1 MSEVRLCF
9 GIIMKILLKYKSLK
23 SFQKNFCPAIFRALG
38 DSTVTDFDE
47 GRISSIVNGEKP
59 VPGSVI
65 SAAKDAKLEDVSH
78 RISTSCMRYI
88 DPNRH
93 KEIIWLILWVLDQDT
108 TIKDSTLIGTH
119 QKVEWKNLHT
129 FEIEEFLAMFLLYA
143 VNNIDNEFGRRGI
156 KLISDKGFPS
166 IKQKDLKRIK
176 VFNYCLAPG
185 EDTELPLSLYDKSFE
200 ETFHRVDF
208 TPTGLFAA
216 NNDLQIFCLDIT
228 NGLIT
233 YDALISFLV
242 DNLGSYVF
250 SRKEL
255 QTYKPQHIFRNAM
268 KKIKERH
275 TEENLKEDLSGM
287 LVYSF
292 LEGERKAPK
301 LFSLAE
307 IENSKEERLN
317 DVYGMHL
324 MRTRNDGRLKIK
336 LVINV
341 SCIKNNL
348 EECAATIV
356 DSIEA
361 ICHKSISPSWLLN
374 SNFLNS
380 QYSDEEI
387 AAIKSIIIP
396 RRGTRDVDLAFG
408 VFIGFSI
415 GASFDIYRED
425 FREQIYCR
433 IRHMVHSVLS
443 ILSERLSS
451 SDLLRYPIYLYLL
464 PFQQAEKDS
473 ITIMHGVL
481 E

>member
-1 MSEVRLCF
+1 M
-9 GIIMKILLKYKSLK
+9 
-23 SFQKNFCPAIFRALG
+23 
-38 DSTVTDFDE
+38 
-47 GRISSIVNGEKP
+47 
-59 VPGSVI
+59 
-65 SAAKDAKLEDVSH
+65 
-78 RISTSCMRYI
+78 
-88 DPNRH
+88 
-93 KEIIWLILWVLDQDT
+93 
-108 TIKDSTLIGTH
+108 
-119 QKVEWKNLHT
+119 
-129 FEIEEFLAMFLLYA
+129 
-143 VNNIDNEFGRRGI
+143 
-156 KLISDKGFPS
+156 
-166 IKQKDLKRIK
+166 KDLKHIR

-185 EDTELPLSLYDKSFE
+185 EDTVLPLSLYDKSFE

-208 TPTGLFAA
+208 TPTGLFAT
-216 NNDLQIFCLDIT
+216 NNDLQIFCLDIA

-255 QTYKPQHIFRNAM
+255 QAYKPQHIFRNAM

-356 DSIEA
+356 ESIEA
-361 ICHKSISPSWLLN
+361 ICQKSISPSWLLN
-374 SNFLNS
+374 SSFLNS

-425 FREQIYCR
+425 FREQIYSK
-433 IRHMVHSVLS
+433 IRHMVHSVLG

>member
-1 MSEVRLCF
+1 
-9 GIIMKILLKYKSLK
+9 
-23 SFQKNFCPAIFRALG
+23 
-38 DSTVTDFDE
+38 
-47 GRISSIVNGEKP
+47 
-59 VPGSVI
+59 
-65 SAAKDAKLEDVSH
+65 
-78 RISTSCMRYI
+78 
-88 DPNRH
+88 
-93 KEIIWLILWVLDQDT
+93 
-108 TIKDSTLIGTH
+108 
-119 QKVEWKNLHT
+119 
-129 FEIEEFLAMFLLYA
+129 MFLLYA

-166 IKQKDLKRIK
+166 IKQKDLKHIR
-176 VFNYCLAPG
+176 VSNYCLAPG
-185 EDTELPLSLYDKSFE
+185 EDTVLPLSLYDKSFE

-216 NNDLQIFCLDIT
+216 NNDLQIFCLDIA

-255 QTYKPQHIFRNAM
+255 QAYKPQHIFRNAM

-324 MRTRNDGRLKIK
+324 MRTRND
-336 LVINV
+336 
-341 SCIKNNL
+341 
-348 EECAATIV
+348 
-356 DSIEA
+356 
-361 ICHKSISPSWLLN
+361 KSISPSWLLN
-374 SNFLNS
+374 SSFLNS

-433 IRHMVHSVLS
+433 IRHMVHSVLG

>member
-9 GIIMKILLKYKSLK
+9 GIIMKILLKYKSLR
-23 SFQKNFCPAIFRALG
+23 SLQKNFCPAIFKAIG
-38 DSTVTDFDE
+38 DPVVTDYDE

-65 SAAKDAKLEDVSH
+65 SAAKDAKVEDVSH
-78 RISTSCMRYI
+78 RISTSCMNYI

-93 KEIIWLILWVLDQDT
+93 KEIILLVLWVLNQDT
-108 TIKDSTLIGTH
+108 TIKNSTLIGTH
-119 QKVEWKNLHT
+119 TKAEWNNIHT
-129 FEIEEFLAMFLLYA
+129 FEIEEFLAVFLLYA

-156 KLISDKGFPS
+156 KFISEKGFP
-166 IKQKDLKRIK
+166 IIRQKELNRIK
-176 VFNYCLAPG
+176 ITNYWLAPG
-185 EDTELPLSLYDKSFE
+185 DDIELPLSLYDTFFE
-200 ETFHRVDF
+200 ATFHRVDF
-208 TPTGLFAA
+208 TPTRLFAA
-216 NNDLQIFCLDIT
+216 NNDLQIFCLDIA

-233 YDALISFLV
+233 YDALISFLA
-242 DNLGSYVF
+242 DNLGAYVF

-255 QTYKPQHIFRNAM
+255 QTYRPQHIFRNAM
-268 KKIKERH
+268 RKIKEHH
-275 TEENLKEDLSGM
+275 TEKDLKEDLSGM

-307 IENSKEERLN
+307 IENSKEEKLN

-324 MRTRNDGRLKIK
+324 LRTRNNGSLKIK
-336 LVINV
+336 LIINV
-341 SCIKNNL
+341 SCIRNSL
-348 EECAATIV
+348 EECVTTIV

-361 ICHKSISPSWLLN
+361 ICRKNISPSWLIN
-374 SNFLNS
+374 SSFLNS

-433 IRHMVHSVLS
+433 IRHMVHSVLG

-473 ITIMHGVL
+473 ITIMRGVL